1 MCKRVQTY
9 QILEN
14 KIQDIIKRKCL
25 KRRKN
30 ANV

>member
-1 MCKRVQTY
+1 MGKRMQIY
-9 QILEN
+9 QLLES

-25 KRRKN
+25 KRRKI

>member
-1 MCKRVQTY
+1 MCKRMQTY

-25 KRRKN
+25 KRRKK